1 MALNYRNKSKQ
12 TTVGHLLAVC
22 EDFAM
27 FTKLVPDNA
36 FAFTCGR
43 GWVFHPDADVGMP
56 LLEEAD
62 EEEEEAEDD
71 EDTTEEEDE
80 EGWK

>member
-1 MALNYRNKSKQ
+1 MSKQ
-12 TTVGHLLAVC
+12 TTVGHLLAVFD
-22 EDFAM
+22 DFAM

-43 GWVFHPDADVGMP
+43 GSLFHPDADVGMP
-56 LLEEAD
+56 LLKAD